1 MKQPTPL
8 WSLPNMILW
17 GDDAAMARGFI
28 AMGLKRLAVMARG
41 DFAWWQPEYLR
52 GPARDEF
59 GRGWK
64 LDAEIRDGV
73 LQAAWEERRER
84 LAALNRNLRDSRV
97 FLMQEL
103 KAPGHYAAP
112 GRVVPA
118 PDLLILVDVDAGAGE
133 WRTASGGAQGE
144 DFISLAAF
152 CWRTT
157 RGKAAARLSSVFGYR
172 RLPLAA

>member
-1 MKQPTPL
+1 MTQPAPL

-17 GDDAAMARGFI
+17 GDDAAMARGFV
-28 AMGLKRLAVMARG
+28 AMGLQRLTVMSRG

-52 GPARDEF
+52 APARDEF
-59 GRGWK
+59 ARGWK
-64 LDAEIRDGV
+64 LDADLCEEVIGK
-73 LQAAWEERRER
+73 AWQERREG
-84 LAALNRNLRDSRV
+84 LAALNRGMRDSRV
-97 FLMQEL
+97 FIMQEL
-103 KAPGHYAAP
+103 KVPGHYAPP
-112 GRVVPA
+112 GRIIPA
-118 PDLLILVDVDAGAGE
+118 PDLVILVDVDAGAGE

-152 CWRTT
+152 CWRST